1 MKKALVERDQAA
13 SGFHP
18 LLERLRHGTG
28 AVTAALVDSE
38 GETVD
43 YAGRLPPYDIRV
55 AAAECRLILA
65 RFKASRGALWRST
78 DEVIIRARV
87 ASFAVIDVA
96 EGYAL
101 VLQLPRRAF
110 ILSKRAIS
118 DGVRAICAEAGLDLP
133 TGQGR
138 EAWMRVEVQEE
149 PNAPR
154 RPRAL
159 WLAERWH
166 PLLVIG
172 RYAGDDLGLKEQAFR
187 VRIESGLET
196 TLVRERWGR
205 WYSEYPMGGV

>member
-1 MKKALVERDQAA
+1 MKVQVERDQVA

-18 LLERLRHGTG
+18 LLERLRHGAD
-28 AVTAALVDSE
+28 AVAAALVDGE

-65 RFKASRGALWRST
+65 LLKSSRGPLWRT
-78 DEVIIRARV
+78 TEQLVIRARKATFV
-87 ASFAVIDVA
+87 VVDLA

-101 VLQLPRRAF
+101 VLQLPRGAF
-110 ILSKRAIS
+110 MPSSRAIS
-118 DGVRAICAEAGLDLP
+118 EASRCVCAEAGLEP
-133 TGQGR
+133 ARVPGQD
-138 EAWMRVEVQEE
+138 AWVRVQVQEE
-149 PNAPR
+149 PNGSR

-159 WLAERWH
+159 WYLERWC
-166 PLLVIG
+166 LLLIIG
-172 RYAGDDLGLKEQAFR
+172 RYAGSDLGRREHGYR
-187 VRIESGLET
+187 VRIDSGLET